1 MNQINKR
8 ALFSDESDQY
18 RIPLEV
24 KPGDTAAVLFR
35 TAKDNADAVF
45 LISGGIR
52 LPMEKY
58 RTNELFDYYRVKL
71 DVKDEKILY
80 YFEIRLGKE
89 RVFFNKR
96 GVTNDLQS
104 CYSFGIV
111 PGFFTPDWAKGAV
124 MYQIYVDRFCNG
136 DPSNDVLTDEY
147 RYIGENTV
155 QVKEWGKYPAAMGV
169 REFYGGDLQGV
180 LDKMDYLQDLG
191 IDVIYLIRY
200 LYPHRTINMIFR
212 TMII

>member
-71 DVKDEKILY
+71 EVKDEKILY

-136 DPSNDVLTDEY
+136 DPSNDVVTGEY
-147 RYIGENTV
+147 SYIGE
-155 QVKEWGKYPAAMGV
+155 QVERVEDWDRCPKPMDV
-169 REFYGGDLQGV
+169 RSFYGGGPQGI
-180 LDKMDYLQDLG
+180 LGKPEYLEDLG
-191 IDVIYLIRY
+191 NHVLRRGSAGDSG
-200 LYPHRTINMIFR
+200 
-212 TMII
+212 